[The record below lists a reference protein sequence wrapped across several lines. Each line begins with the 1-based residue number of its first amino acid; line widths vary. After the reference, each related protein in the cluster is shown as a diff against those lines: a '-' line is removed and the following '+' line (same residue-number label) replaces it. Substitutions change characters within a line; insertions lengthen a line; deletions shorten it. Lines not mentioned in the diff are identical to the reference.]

1 MTLKLVAT
9 TYEYKEFTFE
19 ICMSFC
25 PPYTWEVYLL
35 TYPAEWE
42 YDQSFDV
49 DIQCIKA
56 YSNTEA
62 LDATTDIIDTYYES
76 NEEAS

>member
-19 ICMSFC
+19 ICMSFST
-25 PPYTWEVYLL
+25 PYTWEVYLIS
-35 TYPAEWE
+35 YPEGWE

-49 DIQCIKA
+49 DIQCINA

-62 LDATTDIIDTYYES
+62 LDATTAIIDTYYES
-76 NEEAS
+76 EKTL